1 MAGSEVTIRV
11 IASKPGY
18 TNSQVVSATYTVT
31 GGGGGPTAYE
41 WTVVSTPVIDEICRL
56 DPRSAFVVYT
66 DVTPLQ
72 EGITLYIDSGLTT
85 SANIDQFY
93 LDISNPGNPIWFYDR
108 NGIQDTQQ
116 TCGK

>member
-1 MAGSEVTIRV
+1 MAESEVTIRV
-11 IASKPGY
+11 IASKAGY

-31 GGGGGPTAYE
+31 GDGGGPTAYE
-41 WTVVSTPVIDEICRL
+41 WTVVSTPVIDEICGL
-56 DPRSAFVVYT
+56 DPRGSAFVVYT

-93 LDISNPGNPIWFYDR
+93 LDISDPRNPIWFYDR
-108 NGIQDTQQ
+108 NGTQNTQQ
-116 TCGK
+116 TCG

>member
-1 MAGSEVTIRV
+1 MSSVTIRV

-41 WTVVSTPVIDEICRL
+41 WTVVSTPVIDEICSLRA
-56 DPRSAFVVYT
+56 SAFVVYT

-85 SANIDQFY
+85 SANIEQFY
-93 LDISNPGNPIWFYDR
+93 LDISEPGNPIWFYDR
-108 NGIQDTQQ
+108 NGTQDTRQI
-116 TCGK
+116 CRP

>member
-31 GGGGGPTAYE
+31 GRGGRRAYE
-41 WTVVSTPVIDEICRL
+41 WTVVSTPVMDEICKL
-56 DPRSAFVVYT
+56 GARSAFVVYT
-66 DVTPLQ
+66 DVTQLQ

-93 LDISNPGNPIWFYDR
+93 LDISDPGNPIWFYDR
-108 NGIQDTQQ
+108 NGIQDTRQ
-116 TCGK
+116 TCI

>member
-18 TNSQVVSATYTVT
+18 TDSQVVSATYTVT

-56 DPRSAFVVYT
+56 DPKSAFVVYT

-85 SANIDQFY
+85 SANIEQFY
-93 LDISNPGNPIWFYDR
+93 LDISEPGNPIWFYDR
-108 NGIQDTQQ
+108 NGTQDTRQI
-116 TCGK
+116 CK